1 MYPYSEKSAIIHL
14 PLQNKR
20 LSTMPNW
27 IEAVI
32 AYLKQNTSL
41 RFNMFWLLSWF
52 ALLIFTPIGYIEFIN
67 SKLLQWDN
75 PYIVSSLFFVPVS
88 YFISYFVKL
97 FIKLCIYLNRA
108 LTQVRLNKKKK
119 NNINNVTDKE
129 ASIIAIFAEI
139 GLDSELSFDSMN
151 EEGVIEL
158 FNKGIIEPI
167 KGDYIN
173 EPKCRYRITR
183 NYLKDIEYALV
194 NNTKIRKAYE
204 EVR

>member
-1 MYPYSEKSAIIHL
+1 
-14 PLQNKR
+14 
-20 LSTMPNW
+20 MPNW

-108 LTQVRLNKKKK
+108 LTQV
-119 NNINNVTDKE
+119 
-129 ASIIAIFAEI
+129 
-139 GLDSELSFDSMN
+139 
-151 EEGVIEL
+151 
-158 FNKGIIEPI
+158 
-167 KGDYIN
+167 
-173 EPKCRYRITR
+173 
-183 NYLKDIEYALV
+183 
-194 NNTKIRKAYE
+194 
-204 EVR
+204 